1 MTVNLTIKDLDLF
14 NRQDLTEENIA
25 KCKEVV
31 SMAGKILRKWQERKR
46 QIEQKKRAELPDFFS
61 DEDSTG

>member
-1 MTVNLTIKDLDLF
+1 M
-14 NRQDLTEENIA
+14 
-25 KCKEVV
+25 
-31 SMAGKILRKWQERKR
+31 SGKILRKWQERKR